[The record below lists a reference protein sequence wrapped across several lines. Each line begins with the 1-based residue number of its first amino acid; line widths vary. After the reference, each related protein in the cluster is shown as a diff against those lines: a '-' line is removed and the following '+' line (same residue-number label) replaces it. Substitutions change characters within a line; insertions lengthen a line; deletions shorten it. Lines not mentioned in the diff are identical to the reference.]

1 MPSSIV
7 FTLPP
12 KLKAITKGSP
22 ESVSDYY
29 VYELQCDDLPFYVG
43 YGKRRKAW
51 NIHSEEVEDMKRFGR
66 DFQVV
71 IVADKLNK
79 GMAQLLKANLISK
92 YRKADLYLAN
102 QR

>member
-1 MPSSIV
+1 M

-12 KLKAITKGSP
+12 KLKAITKGNP

-29 VYELQCDDLPFYVG
+29 VYELHANEEPFYVG

-51 NIHSEEVEDMKRFGR
+51 NIHNEEVEDMKRFGAE
-66 DFQVV
+66 FEVV
-71 IVADKLNK
+71 IIQDGLNK

-92 YRKADLYLAN
+92 YRKQDLYLAN